1 MNTLFHVGESLSSL
15 IIILKKL
22 WIRGLFRSKDLHCF
36 LHTRIGAALQS
47 HDQMQL
53 EQLAKQMSHWCLDS
67 FMETKGASKFFDR
80 TIEELSLNIHNLH
93 PESATTIV
101 RGKEL
106 WSGPSR
112 FWNLFDTLIVLL
124 AWADEIYIL
133 VTSSGLALMD
143 PALVWFHEHR
153 EWVLSLVILYRSCC
167 YYHLGIVILIT
178 YNRVALHSCRWVA
191 GLASSAGISSW
202 KVNIESCGWD
212 GEKIAVSQ

>member
-1 MNTLFHVGESLSSL
+1 
-15 IIILKKL
+15 
-22 WIRGLFRSKDLHCF
+22 
-36 LHTRIGAALQS
+36 
-47 HDQMQL
+47 
-53 EQLAKQMSHWCLDS
+53 
-67 FMETKGASKFFDR
+67 METKGASKFFDR

-143 PALVWFHEHR
+143 PALVFGFHEHR
-153 EWVLSLVILYRSCC
+153 E
-167 YYHLGIVILIT
+167 
-178 YNRVALHSCRWVA
+178 
-191 GLASSAGISSW
+191 
-202 KVNIESCGWD
+202 
-212 GEKIAVSQ
+212 